1 MAFSLWQNARFSLI
15 DSVTQ
20 PVRRLGTS
28 LLQRPAKLH
37 SALPKGCLKSCS
49 EEQQSR
55 LFECLRNPAQETGCV
70 GAIDQTMVVGERKR
84 QNFARLE
91 RAFEVTR
98 FDT

>member
-1 MAFSLWQNARFSLI
+1 MAFSLQQNARFSLI

-37 SALPKGCLKSCS
+37 SALPEGRLKSCS

-55 LFECLRNPAQETGCV
+55 LFERLRNPAQETGCV

-84 QNFARLE
+84 KNFAWLE
-91 RAFEVTR
+91 GAFDLAR
-98 FDT
+98 FDA